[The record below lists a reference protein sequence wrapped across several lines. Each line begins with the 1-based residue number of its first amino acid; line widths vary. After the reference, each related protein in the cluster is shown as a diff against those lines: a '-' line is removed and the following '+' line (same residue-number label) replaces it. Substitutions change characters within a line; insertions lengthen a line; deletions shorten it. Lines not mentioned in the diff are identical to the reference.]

1 MVKCPGMT
9 ERFPNETAQQR
20 IYRAFETLAAGK
32 DASIDLA
39 QAALL
44 IASIEYPDLDTTHYI
59 NQLDSL
65 ARRVRMVLT
74 SSEGEIPEALDS
86 LTTLHTLNQVLFTE
100 EQFHGNQDD
109 YMNPENS
116 FFNRVLEK
124 HVGIPITLSLLYI
137 EVARRVGLKIDGI
150 GLPYHFMVRC
160 SVADHFIYID
170 PFEEGLF
177 LSEQECHER
186 IRKLTGRS
194 AEGKSKLHA
203 HWFAPV
209 SSRQFLYRML
219 NNLKQIYLRND
230 DYIRG
235 LTISNLMVILMP
247 RIAIERRDRGLIHLQ
262 LKHYA
267 RALHDLM
274 AYLELAPKAKDR
286 YEILNQVTSIRQIMS
301 MLN

>member
-1 MVKCPGMT
+1 MA
-9 ERFPNETAQQR
+9 ERFPDETAQQR
-20 IYRAFETLAAGK
+20 IYRAFETLAAGN

-44 IASIEYPDLDTTHYI
+44 IACIEYPDLDTTHYI

-65 ARRVRMVLT
+65 ASRVRVLLKL
-74 SSEGEIPEALDS
+74 PEEELSAPPDP
-86 LTTLHTLNQVLFTE
+86 LTTLHAINHILFSE
-100 EQFHGNQDD
+100 EHFQGNQAD

-116 FFNRVLEK
+116 FFNRVLEE
-124 HVGIPITLSLLYI
+124 HTGIPITLSLLYM
-137 EVARRVGLKIDGI
+137 EVAQRVGLQIDGI

-160 SVADHFIYID
+160 SLPDHRIYID
-170 PFEEGLF
+170 PFEEGIF

-186 IRKLTGRS
+186 IRSMTGQS
-194 AEGKSKLHA
+194 TEGKSKLHA
-203 HWFAPV
+203 QWFKPV
-209 SSRQFLYRML
+209 SSRQLLYRIL
-219 NNLKQIYLRND
+219 NNLKQIYLGDD
-230 DYIRG
+230 DYAHG
-235 LTISNLMVILMP
+235 LIISNLMVILMP
-247 RIAIERRDRGLIHLQ
+247 RLATERRDRGLIHLQ

-286 YEILNQVTSIRQIMS
+286 YEILNQTRSIRQIIS

>member
-1 MVKCPGMT
+1 MIKCPGMA
-9 ERFPNETAQQR
+9 ERFPNETTQQR
-20 IYRAFETLAAGK
+20 IYRAFETFAAGN

-59 NQLDSL
+59 NQLDAL
-65 ARRVRMVLT
+65 ARRVRVLLALP
-74 SSEGEIPEALDS
+74 EGETPEVPDPLP
-86 LTTLHTLNQVLFTE
+86 TLHAINQVLFTE
-100 EQFHGNQDD
+100 EQFHGNEAD

-116 FFNRVLEK
+116 FFNCVLEE
-124 HVGIPITLSLLYI
+124 HTGIPITLSLLYI
-137 EVARRVGLKIDGI
+137 EIARRVGLKIDGI

-160 SVADHFIYID
+160 SLADRLLYID
-170 PFEEGLF
+170 PFEEGTF
-177 LSEQECHER
+177 LSEQECRER
-186 IRKLTGRS
+186 IQNMTGRS

-203 HWFAPV
+203 HWFAPI
-209 SSRQFLYRML
+209 SSKQFLYRML

-230 DYIRG
+230 DYTHG

-247 RIAIERRDRGLIHLQ
+247 RIAIERKDRGLIHLQ

>member
-1 MVKCPGMT
+1 MIKCPGMA

-20 IYRAFETLAAGK
+20 IYRAFETLAAGN

-44 IASIEYPDLDTTHYI
+44 IASIEYPDLDTTQYI
-59 NQLDSL
+59 NQLDAL
-65 ARRVRMVLT
+65 ARRVRMVLAL
-74 SSEGEIPEALDS
+74 PEDEPLDPLS
-86 LTTLHTLNQVLFTE
+86 TLNAINQVLFTE
-100 EQFHGNQDD
+100 EQFHGNEAD

-116 FFNRVLEK
+116 FFNCVLDK
-124 HVGIPITLSLLYI
+124 RTGIPITLSLLYK
-137 EVARRVGLKIDGI
+137 EVAQRVGLNIDGI
-150 GLPYHFMVRC
+150 GLPYHFMIRC
-160 SVADHFIYID
+160 SVADHPLYID
-170 PFEEGLF
+170 PFEGGMF
-177 LSEQECHER
+177 LSEQECRER
-186 IRKLTGRS
+186 IHMMTGRS
-194 AEGKSKLHA
+194 VEGKSKLYA

-230 DYIRG
+230 DYTHG
-235 LTISNLMVILMP
+235 LTISDLMVILMP
-247 RIAIERRDRGLIHLQ
+247 RAAIERKDRGLIHLQ
-262 LKHYA
+262 LKHYG

-286 YEILNQVTSIRQIMS
+286 YEILNQVSSIRQIMS

>member
-1 MVKCPGMT
+1 MIKCPGMT

-20 IYRAFETLAAGK
+20 IYRAFETLAAGN

-44 IASIEYPDLDTTHYI
+44 IASIEYPDLDMTQYI

-65 ARRVRMVLT
+65 ARRVRVLLT
-74 SSEGEIPEALDS
+74 FPADEIPEAPDPLPV
-86 LTTLHTLNQVLFTE
+86 LHAINQVLFTE
-100 EQFHGNQDD
+100 EQFHGNEAD

-116 FFNRVLEK
+116 FFNRVLEERT
-124 HVGIPITLSLLYI
+124 GIPITLSLLYI
-137 EVARRVGLKIDGI
+137 EIARRIGLKIEGI

-160 SVADHFIYID
+160 KVADRLLYID
-170 PFEEGLF
+170 PFEEGIF
-177 LSEQECHER
+177 LSEQECRER
-186 IRKLTGRS
+186 IQSMTGRS
-194 AEGKSKLHA
+194 VEGKSKLHA

-230 DYIRG
+230 DYAHG
-235 LTISNLMVILMP
+235 LTVSNLMVILMP
-247 RIAIERRDRGLIHLQ
+247 RVAIERKDRGLIHLQ

>member
-1 MVKCPGMT
+1 MVKCPGMA
-9 ERFPNETAQQR
+9 ERFPDETTQQR
-20 IYRAFETLAAGK
+20 TYRAFEILAAGK

-59 NQLDSL
+59 NELDSL
-65 ARRVRMVLT
+65 ARRVRTLLEL
-74 SSEGEIPEALDS
+74 SAEELPDPRDP
-86 LTTLHTLNQVLFTE
+86 LHTLHAINQILFTE
-100 EQFHGNQDD
+100 EHFHGNQTD

-116 FFNRVLEK
+116 FLNCVLEE
-124 HVGIPITLSLLYI
+124 HTGIPITLSLIYM
-137 EVARRVGLKIDGI
+137 EVARRVGLQIDGI

-160 SVADHFIYID
+160 SLPDHHIYID

-177 LSEQECHER
+177 LNEQECRER
-186 IRKLTGRS
+186 IRSMTGQHT
-194 AEGKSKLHA
+194 EGKSKLHA
-203 HWFAPV
+203 HWFTPV
-209 SSRQFLYRML
+209 TARQFLYRML

-230 DYIRG
+230 DYTRG
-235 LTISNLMVILMP
+235 LTISNLAVILMP
-247 RIAIERRDRGLIHLQ
+247 RIAIERKDRGLIHLQ

-286 YEILNQVTSIRQIMS
+286 YEILNQVKSIRQIMS

>member
-1 MVKCPGMT
+1 MIKCPGMT
-9 ERFPNETAQQR
+9 ERFPDETTQQR
-20 IYRAFETLAAGK
+20 TYRAFETLAVGN

-44 IASIEYPDLDTTHYI
+44 IASIEYPDLDTTHYL

-65 ARRVRMVLT
+65 ARRVRMVLKL
-74 SSEGEIPEALDS
+74 SEEVTFEPLDPLS
-86 LTTLHTLNQVLFTE
+86 TLHAINQVLFIE
-100 EQFHGNQDD
+100 EHFHGNQAD

-116 FFNRVLEK
+116 FLNCVLDK
-124 HVGIPITLSLLYI
+124 HTGIPITLSLLYM
-137 EVARRVGLKIDGI
+137 EVAHRAGLQIDGI

-160 SVADHFIYID
+160 SLPDHLIYID
-170 PFEEGLF
+170 PFEEGIF
-177 LSEQECHER
+177 LSEQECRER
-186 IRKLTGRS
+186 IRSMTGQNIES
-194 AEGKSKLHA
+194 KNKLHA
-203 HWFAPV
+203 HWFRPV
-209 SSRQFLYRML
+209 SSKQLLYRML

-230 DYIRG
+230 DYARG

-247 RIAIERRDRGLIHLQ
+247 RLATERRDRGLIHLQ

-286 YEILNQVTSIRQIMS
+286 YEILNQAKSIRQIMS